1 MTSTRAANHREDD
14 WYEDGRNQRA
24 GMGRLEDPVMKSI
37 LLVEDDVAIRR
48 LLTDEFIDEGYRVE
62 GVPDGKEALERLKQ
76 GERPNL
82 IILDIR
88 MPRMDG
94 LETMGYLLKMKL
106 DLPVIIYSAYPSYRN
121 DYLAGAADAYVVKS
135 PNLTELKNRVQ
146 TLI

>member
-1 MTSTRAANHREDD
+1 
-14 WYEDGRNQRA
+14 
-24 GMGRLEDPVMKSI
+24 MKSI

-62 GVPDGKEALERLKQ
+62 GVPDGKVALERLKQ

-94 LETMGYLLKMKL
+94 LETMGYLIKMKL

-121 DYLAGAADAYVVKS
+121 DYLAGAADAYVIKS
-135 PNLTELKNRVQ
+135 SNLTELKHRVEA
-146 TLI
+146 LI